1 LKLCFLFTVSR
12 RNRKIRNEA
21 AKDRVRGRK
30 GKKGERGD
38 RRKESEE

>member
-1 LKLCFLFTVSR
+1 MKLCLLFTVSR

-21 AKDRVRGRK
+21 AKDRLKGRK

-38 RRKESEE
+38 RRKGSEE